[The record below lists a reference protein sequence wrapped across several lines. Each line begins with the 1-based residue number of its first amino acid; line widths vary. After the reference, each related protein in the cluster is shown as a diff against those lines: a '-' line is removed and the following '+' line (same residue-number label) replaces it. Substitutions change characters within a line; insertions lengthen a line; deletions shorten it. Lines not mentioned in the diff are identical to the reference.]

1 MPSFEFTALRAG
13 GERLRGEI
21 TGPSEQAVLAELESR
36 KLTPLAILPK
46 KPTRTRRSGISSRAL
61 GGGYQ
66 QLADL
71 LKSGVPLLRAL
82 KLLGNRKTKPRLS
95 RVFAELSEGVEQGD
109 ELAQAMSRRPEVF
122 NRVHIAMIRAG
133 EKGGFLEQVLER
145 LGQLLLSQAELRSKV
160 LGNLIYPGVLVTF
173 GSLLLFIIFRFFVP
187 MVSGLFAQIPGGL
200 PAPTRLVLGISK
212 VVGEYGL
219 ITLTILTV
227 GFVTLWR
234 VSKTPRAR
242 LALARFRGKLPIV
255 GPLER
260 AIATSRFCRLLGTLL
275 SNGVPMLSSLE
286 IARDASGNAL
296 LEAAVTKSMDAVRAG
311 EPLAKPLG
319 ESGQFPDDV
328 VEIIA
333 VAEAANNLDDVLV
346 QVAETTDTRVDRMLG
361 VAVRLVEPILLLSI
375 AGVVGLVAVAL
386 ILPMMKLSSAAT

>member
-1 MPSFEFTALRAG
+1 M
-13 GERLRGEI
+13 
-21 TGPSEQAVLAELESR
+21 
-36 KLTPLAILPK
+36 
-46 KPTRTRRSGISSRAL
+46 
-61 GGGYQ
+61 
-66 QLADL
+66 
-71 LKSGVPLLRAL
+71 
-82 KLLGNRKTKPRLS
+82 
-95 RVFAELSEGVEQGD
+95 
-109 ELAQAMSRRPEVF
+109 
-122 NRVHIAMIRAG
+122 
-133 EKGGFLEQVLER
+133 
-145 LGQLLLSQAELRSKV
+145 
-160 LGNLIYPGVLVTF
+160 
-173 GSLLLFIIFRFFVP
+173 
-187 MVSGLFAQIPGGL
+187 
-200 PAPTRLVLGISK
+200 
-212 VVGEYGL
+212 GL